1 MPNFPVLKRLSAIL
15 LLVCIAQ
22 APIAHAVLLSVQ
34 PDTTFAAND
43 DLVSLDIVVSGLG
56 NFGPDSLG
64 AFDVSMAYDA
74 AVLSLSGY
82 SLNNLLG
89 DLGGQAIDISAGDLG
104 GSVNIAEVS
113 RLAAVM
119 LDALQPDEFI
129 LASLNFDVLDLAIG
143 ATTELSILPGAVLS
157 SAFGQPLIVTGGL
170 SATIEGMAAVPLTGT
185 LWLVLGGFISWSA
198 ARRLRKPGIQCR
210 HEKIEHTLIKI

>member
-64 AFDVSMAYDA
+64 AFDVFMGYDA
-74 AVLSLSGY
+74 TVLSFSGY

-89 DLGGQAIDISAGDLG
+89 DLGGQAIDSSAGDLG

-113 RLAAVM
+113 LLAAAM

-129 LASLNFDVLDLAIG
+129 MASLNFDVLDLAIG

-157 SAFGQPLIVTGGL
+157 SAFGQPLSVTGGL
-170 SATIEGMAAVPLTGT
+170 SATIEGRAAVPLMGT
-185 LWLVLGGFISWSA
+185 LWLLLGGFISWSA
-198 ARRLRKPGIQCR
+198 ARRLRKPGN
-210 HEKIEHTLIKI
+210 

>member
-34 PDTTFAAND
+34 PDTTFAANG

-64 AFDVSMAYDA
+64 AFDVFMGYDA
-74 AVLSLSGY
+74 TVLSFSGY

-89 DLGGQAIDISAGDLG
+89 DLGGQAIDSSAGDLG

-113 RLAAVM
+113 LLAAAV

-129 LASLNFDVLDLAIG
+129 MASLNFDVLDLAIG

-157 SAFGQPLIVTGGL
+157 SAFGQPLSVTGGL
-170 SATIEGMAAVPLTGT
+170 SATIEGRAAVPLMGT
-185 LWLVLGGFISWSA
+185 LWLLLGGFISWSA
-198 ARRLRKPGIQCR
+198 ARRLRKPGN
-210 HEKIEHTLIKI
+210 

>member
-1 MPNFPVLKRLSAIL
+1 LPNFPVLKRLSAIVL
-15 LLVCIAQ
+15 LACIAQ
-22 APIAHAVLLSVQ
+22 APVAHAVLLSVQ

-64 AFDVSMAYDA
+64 AFDVFMGYDA
-74 AVLSLSGY
+74 TVLSFSGY

-89 DLGGQAIDISAGDLG
+89 DLGGQAIDSSAGDLG

-113 RLAAVM
+113 LLAAAM

-157 SAFGQPLIVTGGL
+157 SAFGQPLSVTGGL
-170 SATIEGMAAVPLTGT
+170 SATIEGRAAVPLMGT
-185 LWLVLGGFISWSA
+185 LWLLLGGFISWSA
-198 ARRLRKPGIQCR
+198 ARRLRKPGN
-210 HEKIEHTLIKI
+210 

>member
-22 APIAHAVLLSVQ
+22 APVAHAVLLSVQ
-34 PDTTFAAND
+34 PDTTFAANG

-64 AFDVSMAYDA
+64 AFDVFMGYDA
-74 AVLSLSGY
+74 TVLSFSGY

-89 DLGGQAIDISAGDLG
+89 DLGGQAIDSSAGDLG

-113 RLAAVM
+113 LLAAAM

-129 LASLNFDVLDLAIG
+129 MASLNFDVLDLAIG

-157 SAFGQPLIVTGGL
+157 SAFGQPLSVTGGL
-170 SATIEGMAAVPLTGT
+170 SATIEGRAAVPLMGT
-185 LWLVLGGFISWSA
+185 LWLLLGGFISWSA
-198 ARRLRKPGIQCR
+198 ARRLRKPGN
-210 HEKIEHTLIKI
+210 

>member
-1 MPNFPVLKRLSAIL
+1 LPNFPVLKRLSAIL

-64 AFDVSMAYDA
+64 AFDVFMGYDA
-74 AVLSLSGY
+74 TVLSFSGY

-89 DLGGQAIDISAGDLG
+89 DLGGQAIDSSAGDLG

-113 RLAAVM
+113 LLAAAM

-157 SAFGQPLIVTGGL
+157 SAFGQPLSVTGGL
-170 SATIEGMAAVPLTGT
+170 SATIEGRAAVPLMGT
-185 LWLVLGGFISWSA
+185 LWLLLGGFISWSA
-198 ARRLRKPGIQCR
+198 ARRLRKPGN
-210 HEKIEHTLIKI
+210 

>member
-22 APIAHAVLLSVQ
+22 APVAHAVLLSVQ
-34 PDTTFAAND
+34 PDTTFAANG

-64 AFDVSMAYDA
+64 AFDVFMGYDA
-74 AVLSLSGY
+74 TVLSFSGY

-89 DLGGQAIDISAGDLG
+89 DLGGQAIDSSAGDLG

-113 RLAAVM
+113 LLAAAV

-129 LASLNFDVLDLAIG
+129 MASLNFDVLDLAIG

-157 SAFGQPLIVTGGL
+157 SAFGQPLSVTGGL
-170 SATIEGMAAVPLTGT
+170 SATIEGRAAVPLMGT
-185 LWLVLGGFISWSA
+185 LWLLLGGFISWSA
-198 ARRLRKPGIQCR
+198 ARRLRKPGN
-210 HEKIEHTLIKI
+210 

>member
-64 AFDVSMAYDA
+64 AFDVFMGYDA
-74 AVLSLSGY
+74 TVLSFSGY

-89 DLGGQAIDISAGDLG
+89 DLGGQAIDSSAGDLG

-113 RLAAVM
+113 LLAAAV

-129 LASLNFDVLDLAIG
+129 MASLNFDVLDLAIG

-157 SAFGQPLIVTGGL
+157 SAFGQPLSVTGGL
-170 SATIEGMAAVPLTGT
+170 SATIEGRAAVPLMGT
-185 LWLVLGGFISWSA
+185 LWLLLGGFISWSA
-198 ARRLRKPGIQCR
+198 ARRLRKPGN
-210 HEKIEHTLIKI
+210 

>member
-1 MPNFPVLKRLSAIL
+1 LPNFPVLKRLSAIL

-34 PDTTFAAND
+34 PDTTFAANG

-64 AFDVSMAYDA
+64 AFDVFMGYDA
-74 AVLSLSGY
+74 TVLSFSGY

-89 DLGGQAIDISAGDLG
+89 DLGGQAIDSSAGDLG

-113 RLAAVM
+113 LLAAAV

-129 LASLNFDVLDLAIG
+129 MASLNFDVLDLAIG

-157 SAFGQPLIVTGGL
+157 SAFGQPLSVTGGL
-170 SATIEGMAAVPLTGT
+170 SATIEGRAAVPLMGT
-185 LWLVLGGFISWSA
+185 LWLLLGGFISWSA
-198 ARRLRKPGIQCR
+198 ARRLRKPGN
-210 HEKIEHTLIKI
+210 

>member
-1 MPNFPVLKRLSAIL
+1 LPNFPVLKRLSAIVL
-15 LLVCIAQ
+15 LACIAQ
-22 APIAHAVLLSVQ
+22 APVAHAVLLSVQ

-64 AFDVSMAYDA
+64 AFDVFMGYDA
-74 AVLSLSGY
+74 TVLSFSGY

-89 DLGGQAIDISAGDLG
+89 DLGGQAIDSSAGDLG

-113 RLAAVM
+113 LLAAAM

-129 LASLNFDVLDLAIG
+129 MASLNFDVLDLAIG

-157 SAFGQPLIVTGGL
+157 SAFGQPLSVTGGL
-170 SATIEGMAAVPLTGT
+170 SATIEGRAAVPLMGT
-185 LWLVLGGFISWSA
+185 LWLLLGGFISWSA
-198 ARRLRKPGIQCR
+198 ARRLRKPGN
-210 HEKIEHTLIKI
+210 

>member
-22 APIAHAVLLSVQ
+22 TPIAQAVLLSVQ
-34 PDTTFAAND
+34 PDTTFAANG

-74 AVLSLSGY
+74 TVLSFSGY

-89 DLGGQAIDISAGDLG
+89 DLGGQAIDSSAGDLG

-113 RLAAVM
+113 LLAAAM

-157 SAFGQPLIVTGGL
+157 SAFGQPLSVTGGL
-170 SATIEGMAAVPLTGT
+170 SATIEGRAAVPLMGT
-185 LWLVLGGFISWSA
+185 LWLLLGGFISWSA
-198 ARRLRKPGIQCR
+198 ARRLRKPGN
-210 HEKIEHTLIKI
+210 

>member
-1 MPNFPVLKRLSAIL
+1 LPNFPVLKRLSAIL

-22 APIAHAVLLSVQ
+22 APVAHAVLLSVQ

-64 AFDVSMAYDA
+64 AFDVFMGYDA
-74 AVLSLSGY
+74 TVLSFSGY

-89 DLGGQAIDISAGDLG
+89 DLGGQAIDSSAGDLG

-113 RLAAVM
+113 LLAAAM

-129 LASLNFDVLDLAIG
+129 MASLNFDVLDLAIG

-157 SAFGQPLIVTGGL
+157 SAFGQPLSVTGGL
-170 SATIEGMAAVPLTGT
+170 SATIEGRAAVPLMGT
-185 LWLVLGGFISWSA
+185 LWLLLGGFISWSA
-198 ARRLRKPGIQCR
+198 ARRLRKPGN
-210 HEKIEHTLIKI
+210 

>member
-1 MPNFPVLKRLSAIL
+1 LPNFPVLKRLSAIL

-22 APIAHAVLLSVQ
+22 APVAHAVLLSVQ

-64 AFDVSMAYDA
+64 AFDVFMGYDA
-74 AVLSLSGY
+74 TVLSFSGY

-89 DLGGQAIDISAGDLG
+89 DLGGQAIDSSAGDLG

-113 RLAAVM
+113 LLAAAV

-129 LASLNFDVLDLAIG
+129 MASLNFDVLDLAIG

-157 SAFGQPLIVTGGL
+157 SAFGQPLSVTGGL
-170 SATIEGMAAVPLTGT
+170 SATIEGRAAVPLMGT
-185 LWLVLGGFISWSA
+185 LWLLLGGFISWSA
-198 ARRLRKPGIQCR
+198 ARRLRKPGN
-210 HEKIEHTLIKI
+210 

>member
-1 MPNFPVLKRLSAIL
+1 
-15 LLVCIAQ
+15 VCIAQ
-22 APIAHAVLLSVQ
+22 APVAHAVLLSVQ
-34 PDTTFAAND
+34 PDTTFAANG

-64 AFDVSMAYDA
+64 AFDVFMGYDA
-74 AVLSLSGY
+74 TVLSFSGY

-89 DLGGQAIDISAGDLG
+89 DLGGQAIDSSAGDLG

-113 RLAAVM
+113 LLAAAV

-129 LASLNFDVLDLAIG
+129 MASLNFDVLDLAIG

-157 SAFGQPLIVTGGL
+157 SAFGQPLSVTGGL
-170 SATIEGMAAVPLTGT
+170 SATIEGRAAVPLMGT
-185 LWLVLGGFISWSA
+185 LWLLLGGFISWSA
-198 ARRLRKPGIQCR
+198 ARRLRKPGN
-210 HEKIEHTLIKI
+210 

>member
-1 MPNFPVLKRLSAIL
+1 LPNFPVLKRLSAIL

-22 APIAHAVLLSVQ
+22 APVAHAVLLSVQ
-34 PDTTFAAND
+34 PDTTFAANG

-64 AFDVSMAYDA
+64 AFDVFMGYDA
-74 AVLSLSGY
+74 TVLSFSGY

-89 DLGGQAIDISAGDLG
+89 DLGGQAIDSSAGDLG

-113 RLAAVM
+113 LLAAAM
-119 LDALQPDEFI
+119 LDALQPDDFI
-129 LASLNFDVLDLAIG
+129 MASLNFDVLDLAIG

-157 SAFGQPLIVTGGL
+157 SAFGQPLSVTGGL
-170 SATIEGMAAVPLTGT
+170 SATIEGRAAVPLMGT
-185 LWLVLGGFISWSA
+185 LWLLLGGFISWSA
-198 ARRLRKPGIQCR
+198 ARRLRKPGN
-210 HEKIEHTLIKI
+210 

>member
-1 MPNFPVLKRLSAIL
+1 LPNFPVLKRLSAIL

-64 AFDVSMAYDA
+64 AFDVFMGYDA
-74 AVLSLSGY
+74 TVLSFSGY

-89 DLGGQAIDISAGDLG
+89 DLGGQAIDSSAGDLG

-113 RLAAVM
+113 LLAAAV

-129 LASLNFDVLDLAIG
+129 MASLNFDVLDLAIG

-157 SAFGQPLIVTGGL
+157 SAFGQPLSVTGGL
-170 SATIEGMAAVPLTGT
+170 SATIEGRAAVPLMGT
-185 LWLVLGGFISWSA
+185 LWLLLGGFISWSA
-198 ARRLRKPGIQCR
+198 ARRLRKPGN
-210 HEKIEHTLIKI
+210 

>member
-22 APIAHAVLLSVQ
+22 APVAHAVLLSVQ

-64 AFDVSMAYDA
+64 AFDVFMGYDA
-74 AVLSLSGY
+74 TVLSFSGY

-89 DLGGQAIDISAGDLG
+89 DLGGQAIDSSAGDLG

-113 RLAAVM
+113 LLAAAM

-157 SAFGQPLIVTGGL
+157 SAFGQPLSVTGGL
-170 SATIEGMAAVPLTGT
+170 SATIEGRAAVPLMGT
-185 LWLVLGGFISWSA
+185 LWLLLGGFISWSA
-198 ARRLRKPGIQCR
+198 ARRLRKPGN
-210 HEKIEHTLIKI
+210 